1 MLSHSPLEL
10 INPISALVAGFI
22 TSLHCVGMCGPLACS
37 ILTPEKGRSKA
48 VAIGGY
54 HVGKLLSYS
63 IVGGLAG
70 AIGGQ
75 FITSTTGFPSQFL
88 TWSMAVFFLLIAIG
102 VDRVSK
108 RLPFVGQ
115 ASQRL
120 MRRAYQTRGDVRG
133 LALGLATPFIPC
145 GPLYVIISVAAM
157 AGSAFNG
164 ALMLALFGLGTI
176 PALLATNLGWNALSV
191 RLGPNRLARWKRNA
205 AIVACALLIA
215 RSFID
220 PSYASVFSG
229 DAICH

>member
-37 ILTPEKGRSKA
+37 ILTPDKGRSKA
-48 VAIGGY
+48 MAIGGY
-54 HVGKLLSYS
+54 HIGKLLSYS

-70 AIGGQ
+70 ALGGQ
-75 FITSTTGFPSQFL
+75 FITTTTGFPSQLL
-88 TWSMAVFFLLIAIG
+88 TWSMAIFFLLVAVG
-102 VDRVSK
+102 VDRLSK
-108 RLPFVGQ
+108 GLPLVGR

-120 MRRAYQTRGDVRG
+120 MRWAYQTRGDARG

-145 GPLYVIISVAAM
+145 GPLYVIVWVAAM

-176 PALLATNLGWNALSV
+176 PALLAANLGWNALSV

-205 AIVACALLIA
+205 AIIACALLIA

-229 DAICH
+229 DSLCH